1 MILTMRLDIDH
12 ANNSEYVH
20 NTTACAFSVVAS
32 VLGISSLLPF
42 LKAVCQSKKSWQAHH
57 TIIHIVQQIAIMCS
71 PATLAE
77 SCELQQCMVLD
88 RQKYHQ
94 VMETKVEVVQKAGML
109 EIIRKICNKLIAKAE
124 PCHKIVMEPIT
135 KFVATLS
142 ASDIDKWLKM

>member
-1 MILTMRLDIDH
+1 
-12 ANNSEYVH
+12 
-20 NTTACAFSVVAS
+20 

-88 RQKYHQ
+88 RQNYHQ
-94 VMETKVEVVQKAGML
+94 VMETKVEVVQKAGVS
-109 EIIRKICNKLIAKAE
+109 EIIGKIVNKLIAEAE
-124 PCHKIVMEPIT
+124 PCHKMVMGAHHKICGYVGC
-135 KFVATLS
+135 FRHQ
-142 ASDIDKWLKM
+142 